1 MGYTGRTEYVGGSVG
16 FVDYCDSDELSVI
29 ELCSMVGEFGQ
40 TFSAINFYIR
50 VNGFIKLQTD
60 SDVMTLHTLLD
71 KDRVVK
77 VYSVEEKLSEVYVG
91 TQESQVGRPIK
102 SKRIEV

>member
-1 MGYTGRTEYVGGSVG
+1 MWGDVG

-60 SDVMTLHTLLD
+60 SDVMALHTLLD

-77 VYSVEEKLSEVYVG
+77 VYSVRGK
-91 TQESQVGRPIK
+91 IK
-102 SKRIEV
+102 